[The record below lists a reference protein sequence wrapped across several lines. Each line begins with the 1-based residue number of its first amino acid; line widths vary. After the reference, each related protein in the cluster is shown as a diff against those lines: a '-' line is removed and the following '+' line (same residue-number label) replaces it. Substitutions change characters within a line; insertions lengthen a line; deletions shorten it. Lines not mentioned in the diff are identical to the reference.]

1 MIRLIQLAEKKRVD
15 LNHWINH
22 NPVGFPEQSLQPAPK
37 GVIITTDHNYT
48 RPTYPHSAVPFQS
61 SKWLNFISVGIF
73 YATQRK
79 SSFHEILVT
88 YGQTRRKHHPLSG
101 HRYAHTK
108 KRKSICIA
116 ECCLL
121 PKFYWTANT
130 LSTLPP
136 SSWTFSKHRERDK
149 NPLHKVSFQNYLLS
163 LNLFMAPEWHFPG
176 VSAGFECSSPSQSLF
191 PFPKAFQQLMWEHY
205 PQHTE
210 KGDQTLTVFNIYIWK
225 WYFCVKDMLSITFS
239 ARSK

>member
-37 GVIITTDHNYT
+37 GVIITIDHNYT

-79 SSFHEILVT
+79 TSFHEILVT

-101 HRYAHTK
+101 HRYAHTQK
-108 KRKSICIA
+108 KGNQYVLRNVV
-116 ECCLL
+116 CCLNFIEQQIHWAHYHL
-121 PKFYWTANT
+121 LHGHSANT
-130 LSTLPP
+130 GSETKIHYIKYPFK
-136 SSWTFSKHRERDK
+136 TI
-149 NPLHKVSFQNYLLS
+149 
-163 LNLFMAPEWHFPG
+163 
-176 VSAGFECSSPSQSLF
+176 CS
-191 PFPKAFQQLMWEHY
+191 
-205 PQHTE
+205 
-210 KGDQTLTVFNIYIWK
+210 V
-225 WYFCVKDMLSITFS
+225 
-239 ARSK
+239 